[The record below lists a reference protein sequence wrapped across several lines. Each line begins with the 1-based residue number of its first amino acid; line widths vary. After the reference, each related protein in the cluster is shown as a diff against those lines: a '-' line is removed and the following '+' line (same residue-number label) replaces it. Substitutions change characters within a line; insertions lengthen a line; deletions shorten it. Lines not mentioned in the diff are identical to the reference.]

1 MLSQAQRTAILE
13 LSAKGVSKREI
24 AQVLRL
30 SRPTVRKVLRENS
43 TNVPEI
49 QRAEKAEP
57 YREQILD
64 LLISCKGNL
73 VRVHEELVAGGA
85 ALSYPALTAFC
96 RRQGIGQTP
105 AVPAGQYHFE
115 PGVEMQHDTSPH
127 EVEVGGRKY
136 KAQTASAVLCYS
148 RMLFFQINPTF
159 QRFDCKVFLT
169 DALRYMGGAPERVMI
184 DNTHV
189 VVLRGTG
196 REMIP
201 VPEMEAFGERFGF
214 RFVAHERGDANR
226 SARVERPFSFIE
238 NNFLAGRT
246 FASWADLNQQA
257 RQWCDRVNSTYKKH
271 IRGVPREL
279 FAVERMHLKPLPAWI
294 PEVYRLHQRTVDVE
308 GYVSVN
314 SIRYSVPAA
323 WIGHRVEVRETRD
336 KIEIEMDARHIV
348 THARAVTP
356 LSQRITL
363 AAHRPPRGEG
373 VKRSDPHPE
382 EKAIVEAAPETALYV
397 AALKQKSRKVVALA
411 LRQLLRL
418 LREYPREPFLAAV
431 QEAARYGLYDLDRLE
446 RMILRRVARDYF
458 LLLDPDTDSH
468 AEELEQLLKN
478 LKLRRM
484 LGVYDEQLRA
494 AEKAQASYS
503 EFVAGLLRAQWHDRQ
518 ESALEW
524 RIRRAN
530 LPERWSLESFPWSR
544 QPGVNRK
551 QMRAFAELD
560 FVAQHENLVLVGP
573 TGVGKTGLASGLLL
587 KALENGHRC
596 QFIRAQDLFDEMYA
610 SLADRSTRRLL
621 NRLARLDVLLIDE
634 FGYLNLKPEQSNT
647 FFKLME
653 ERYHRH
659 STIITT
665 NLVYDVWH
673 NFLGNKPMGRRT
685 AEPRA
690 ALLPHRDHQWPFATR
705 SPR

>member
-1 MLSQAQRTAILE
+1 MLSQAQRTAILN
-13 LSAKGVSKREI
+13 AKGVSKREI

-57 YREQILD
+57 YREQILE
-64 LLISCKGNL
+64 LLTSCKGNL

-85 ALSYPALTAFC
+85 VLSYPALTGFC

-105 AVPAGQYHFE
+105 VVPAGQYHFE

-127 EVEVGGRKY
+127 TVEVGGRKY

-169 DALRYMGGAPERVMI
+169 DALRHTGGVVKRVMI

-201 VPEMEAFGERFGF
+201 VPEMEAFAERFGF
-214 RFVAHERGDANR
+214 RFVAHQIGDANR

-246 FASWADLNQQA
+246 FTSWEDLNQQA
-257 RQWCDRVNSTYKKH
+257 RQWCDKVNSTYKKH
-271 IRGVPREL
+271 IRAVPREL

-314 SIRYSVPAA
+314 SVRYSVPVA

-348 THARAVTP
+348 THARTVTP
-356 LSQRITL
+356 LSQRVTL
-363 AAHRPPRGEG
+363 AAHRPARGEG
-373 VKRSDPHPE
+373 IKRSDPHPE

-431 QEAARYGLYDLDRLE
+431 EEAARYGLYDLDRLE

-458 LLLDPDTDSH
+458 LLSDPDTDP
-468 AEELEQLLKN
+468 
-478 LKLRRM
+478 
-484 LGVYDEQLRA
+484 
-494 AEKAQASYS
+494 
-503 EFVAGLLRAQWHDRQ
+503 HD
-518 ESALEW
+518 
-524 RIRRAN
+524 
-530 LPERWSLESFPWSR
+530 
-544 QPGVNRK
+544 
-551 QMRAFAELD
+551 
-560 FVAQHENLVLVGP
+560 
-573 TGVGKTGLASGLLL
+573 
-587 KALENGHRC
+587 
-596 QFIRAQDLFDEMYA
+596 
-610 SLADRSTRRLL
+610 
-621 NRLARLDVLLIDE
+621 
-634 FGYLNLKPEQSNT
+634 
-647 FFKLME
+647 
-653 ERYHRH
+653 
-659 STIITT
+659 
-665 NLVYDVWH
+665 
-673 NFLGNKPMGRRT
+673 
-685 AEPRA
+685 
-690 ALLPHRDHQWPFATR
+690 
-705 SPR
+705 

>member
-13 LSAKGVSKREI
+13 LSAKGVSKHEI
-24 AQVLRL
+24 AHVLRL
-30 SRPTVRKVLRENS
+30 SRLTVRKVLGSNS

-64 LLISCKGNL
+64 LLTSCKGNL

-85 ALSYPALTAFC
+85 ALSYPALTGFC

-105 AVPAGQYHFE
+105 LVPAGQYHFE

-127 EVEVGGRKY
+127 TVEVGGRKY

-169 DALRYMGGAPERVMI
+169 DALRNTGGVVERVMI

-201 VPEMEAFGERFGF
+201 VPEMEAFAERFGF
-214 RFVAHERGDANR
+214 RFVAHQIGDANR

-246 FASWADLNQQA
+246 FTSWEDLNNQA
-257 RQWCDRVNSTYKKH
+257 RQWCDKVNSTYKKH
-271 IRGVPREL
+271 IRAVPREL

-314 SIRYSVPAA
+314 SIRYSVPVA

-336 KIEIEMDARHIV
+336 KLEIEMDARHIV

-356 LSQRITL
+356 LSQRVTL

-458 LLLDPDTDSH
+458 LLLNPDTDSH
-468 AEELEQLLKN
+468 
-478 LKLRRM
+478 
-484 LGVYDEQLRA
+484 D
-494 AEKAQASYS
+494 
-503 EFVAGLLRAQWHDRQ
+503 
-518 ESALEW
+518 
-524 RIRRAN
+524 
-530 LPERWSLESFPWSR
+530 
-544 QPGVNRK
+544 
-551 QMRAFAELD
+551 
-560 FVAQHENLVLVGP
+560 
-573 TGVGKTGLASGLLL
+573 
-587 KALENGHRC
+587 
-596 QFIRAQDLFDEMYA
+596 
-610 SLADRSTRRLL
+610 
-621 NRLARLDVLLIDE
+621 
-634 FGYLNLKPEQSNT
+634 
-647 FFKLME
+647 
-653 ERYHRH
+653 
-659 STIITT
+659 
-665 NLVYDVWH
+665 
-673 NFLGNKPMGRRT
+673 
-685 AEPRA
+685 
-690 ALLPHRDHQWPFATR
+690 
-705 SPR
+705 

>member
-13 LSAKGVSKREI
+13 LSAQGVSKREI
-24 AQVLRL
+24 ARVLRL
-30 SRPTVRKVLRENS
+30 SRLTVRKVLSSNS
-43 TNVPEI
+43 TQVPEI
-49 QRAEKAEP
+49 QRPEKAEP
-57 YREQILD
+57 HRQQILD
-64 LLISCKGNL
+64 LLTSCKGNL
-73 VRVHEELVAGGA
+73 VRVHEELTASGTT
-85 ALSYPALTAFC
+85 LSYPALTAFC

-105 AVPAGQYHFE
+105 VAPAGQYHFD

-169 DALRYMGGAPERVMI
+169 DALRYMGGAAERVMI

-201 VPEMEAFGERFGF
+201 VPEMEAFAERFGF
-214 RFVAHERGDANR
+214 RFVAHQIGNANR

-246 FASWADLNQQA
+246 FTTWGDLNQQA
-257 RQWCDRVNSTYKKH
+257 RQWCDKVNSTYKKY
-271 IRGVPREL
+271 IRAVPREL
-279 FAVERMHLKPLPAWI
+279 FAVERLHLKPLPAWI

-308 GYVSVN
+308 GYVSVH
-314 SIRYSVPAA
+314 SIRYSVPVP

-348 THARAVTP
+348 THVRAVTP
-356 LSQRITL
+356 LQQRVTL

-382 EKAIVEAAPETALYV
+382 EKAIVEAAPQTALYV

-431 QEAARYGLYDLDRLE
+431 REAAQYGLYDLDRLE

-458 LLLDPDTDSH
+458 LLPDTDS
-468 AEELEQLLKN
+468 
-478 LKLRRM
+478 
-484 LGVYDEQLRA
+484 D
-494 AEKAQASYS
+494 S
-503 EFVAGLLRAQWHDRQ
+503 HD
-518 ESALEW
+518 
-524 RIRRAN
+524 
-530 LPERWSLESFPWSR
+530 
-544 QPGVNRK
+544 
-551 QMRAFAELD
+551 
-560 FVAQHENLVLVGP
+560 
-573 TGVGKTGLASGLLL
+573 
-587 KALENGHRC
+587 
-596 QFIRAQDLFDEMYA
+596 
-610 SLADRSTRRLL
+610 
-621 NRLARLDVLLIDE
+621 
-634 FGYLNLKPEQSNT
+634 
-647 FFKLME
+647 
-653 ERYHRH
+653 
-659 STIITT
+659 
-665 NLVYDVWH
+665 
-673 NFLGNKPMGRRT
+673 
-685 AEPRA
+685 
-690 ALLPHRDHQWPFATR
+690 
-705 SPR
+705 